1 MAFWKTSVSF
11 RNPLSIVVSEHL
23 GDHIK
28 KKRFS
33 LALLQKDV
41 AKILNVSEDTVTY
54 WENGRSVP
62 QIQFYPKI
70 IEFLGYT
77 PFSVDTSTLA
87 GRMKRYRMENGVSQE
102 DLGKLVGVNESTVF
116 NWEKGYHK
124 PFASKLTLLEKI
136 IN

>member
-1 MAFWKTSVSF
+1 M
-11 RNPLSIVVSEHL
+11 VSENL

-124 PFASKLTLLEKI
+124 PFASKLKLLEKI